1 MFGGVLQ
8 ILFAPFGLS
17 SASVISDGVDGV
29 GLVALP
35 RCNDNGVR
43 IHAPSQVAMRIS
55 GLYTSTL
62 PDGQVAQVQWDD
74 GLKTIDY
81 HDGSEPGFCDTI
93 LSANLLS
100 IADGNFVDWDL
111 HDLSEANNN
120 IGHNDSE
127 DNLGMS
133 QCTERIYSLFLKNRE
148 DSAATM
154 IVGNASTN
162 EWTAFLTAG
171 STLTLPVDSIFAI
184 IGDQPAGLPVDG
196 ADNCNL
202 RIAADGGT
210 LAYGLNYVGASS

>member
-1 MFGGVLQ
+1 M
-8 ILFAPFGLS
+8 PFGLS
-17 SASVISDGVDGV
+17 NATEINDGVDGV
-29 GLVALP
+29 GLVARP

-74 GLKTIDY
+74 GQKTIDY

-100 IADGNFVDWDL
+100 IDDGEFVDWDL
-111 HDLSEANNN
+111 HDLSEANND
-120 IGHNDSE
+120 IGHGE
-127 DNLGMS
+127 GQDNLGMN
-133 QCTERIYSLFLKNRE
+133 QCNARVYSLFIKNRE
-148 DSAATM
+148 DSEAAM

-171 STLTLPVDSIFAI
+171 STLTLPADSIFAI

-196 ADNCNL
+196 DDNCNL
-202 RIAADGGT
+202 RITADGGE
-210 LAYGLNYVGASS
+210 LLYGVNLCACSN